1 MPRVPGNQRRRN
13 TGNEAIANT
22 EVATYETHGG
32 RSGERAPS
40 DGTGAAKSHPHG
52 VRSAGGSNSDFT
64 AEDPGG
70 HHPARRPRSASPSKD
85 RRAPRAPDVLP

>member
-32 RSGERAPS
+32 RSGERVPS
-40 DGTGAAKSHPHG
+40 DGTGAAKSHPQG
-52 VRSAGGSNSDFT
+52 VRSAGGSNSDYSGGPWRTPPSQAAEVSLAVKGQEGT
-64 AEDPGG
+64 ACP
-70 HHPARRPRSASPSKD
+70 
-85 RRAPRAPDVLP
+85 